1 MWQYLEGR
9 ELRVEPAFS
18 LTQRVLTQR
27 VLTQRVIAQR
37 VIAQR
42 VLTQSACCCMMFVSP
57 ANVVV
62 EFAAITIRKNAAYV
76 V

>member
-9 ELRVEPAFS
+9 ELRVEPAFL
-18 LTQRVLTQR
+18 LTQRVQR
-27 VLTQRVIAQR
+27 VLTQR

>member
-9 ELRVEPAFS
+9 ELRVEPGFS
-18 LTQRVLTQR
+18 LTQRVLIQR
-27 VLTQRVIAQR
+27 VLT
-37 VIAQR
+37 QR